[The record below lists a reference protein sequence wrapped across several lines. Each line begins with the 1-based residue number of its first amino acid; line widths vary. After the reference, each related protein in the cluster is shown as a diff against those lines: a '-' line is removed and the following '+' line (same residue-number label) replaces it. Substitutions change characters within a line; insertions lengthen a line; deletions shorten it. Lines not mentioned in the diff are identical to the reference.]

1 MADWVVV
8 VDDDFTNLKMA
19 GHILSKNNKRVTALK
34 SGQQLLEFIQGN
46 TPDII
51 LLDINMPEMD
61 GFETLTRLREQEQ
74 IRQIEEIPVI
84 FLTAD
89 EDVSTESRGFQMGV
103 SDYIRKPFD
112 PDVLVRRIDNI
123 LDKQEKL
130 LHFQE
135 EATIDKLTGLLNK
148 AAIHEK
154 LTVVCQK
161 NLGCFLMIDLDSFKL
176 VNDLYGHEM
185 GDNVL
190 IAFADTIKEIIR
202 DSIDEESIIGR
213 IGGDEF
219 VAFSYKIHSEED
231 IKRITE
237 EINTSF
243 MKKAYELMGEDMEI
257 PLGASIGAMFVSS
270 KGADFVDVFKSADKA
285 LYKVKQN
292 GKHGYKIFSE
302 TDIED
307 DESQLMNLRSLSMIL
322 AERNISNTALQ
333 LEKDSF
339 IHVYRFVMRYI
350 MRYHRNACKLLLTLS
365 PVGEQTKA
373 EFEENCDRFCS
384 HTKET
389 LRKSDLLMQYKK
401 NQLFIFLTDIKEE
414 AISQV
419 VGNIMRTWSKHNAD
433 VLSISYETEFMES
446 DTLGHANDDQPW
458 VVIVDDDITNLKM
471 AGRVLSKSNMHVT
484 ALKSGKALIE
494 FLKDNRPNLILLDV
508 NMPGLDGFQ
517 TLQKIMTLEEDI
529 ADIPIIFLTA
539 NDDEESEKMG
549 LALGAIDFIRKPFIP
564 DVLVMRVRQVIEMV
578 KLQRNLSREVA
589 RKTKEH
595 EDMFMDVVKSL
606 ADAIDAKDP
615 YTNGHS
621 ERVANYTKEI
631 ARRFGYNQQEQSDI
645 YMMGLLHD
653 VGKIGVPDQIIRK
666 TERLTEKDF
675 DEIRRHPVVGDQI
688 LKNIKQMPQLATG
701 ARWHHERYGGGGY
714 PDGLVGDEIPE
725 AARII
730 AVADAYDAMTS
741 NRSYRPQMPQARV
754 RDEFVSCSGSQF
766 DPRFAAIMIQMID
779 EDKEFKMR
787 EVKKDPAEQ

>member
-8 VDDDFTNLKMA
+8 VDDDYTNLKMA
-19 GHILSKNNKRVTALK
+19 GHILSKNNKRVTALR
-34 SGQQLLEFIQGN
+34 SGEQLLECIQEN

-61 GFETLTRLREQEQ
+61 GFETLTRLRELEQ

-185 GDNVL
+185 GDKVL
-190 IAFADTIKEIIR
+190 IAFAETIKETL
-202 DSIDEESIIGR
+202 DEDSIIGR

-219 VAFSYKIHSEED
+219 VAFSYQIHSEKD
-231 IKRITE
+231 IERITE
-237 EINTSF
+237 EINVRF
-243 MKKAYELMGEDMEI
+243 LEKAFALMGEDMEI
-257 PLGASIGAMFVSS
+257 PLGASVGAMFISS

-302 TDIED
+302 NDFEE

-333 LEKDSF
+333 LEKESF

-350 MRYHRNACKLLLTLS
+350 MRYHRNACKLLLTLE
-365 PVGEQTKA
+365 PVGNQNKA
-373 EFEENCDRFCS
+373 DFEENCDKFCN

-419 VGNIMRTWSKHNAD
+419 VGNIMRTWNQNNAD

-446 DTLGHANDDQPW
+446 DTLGHASDEQPW

-471 AGRVLSKSNMHVT
+471 AGHVLSKNNMHVT

-494 FLKDNRPNLILLDV
+494 FLKENRPNLILLDV

-549 LALGAIDFIRKPFIP
+549 LALGAIAFIRKPFIP
-564 DVLVMRVRQVIEMV
+564 EVLVMRVRQVIEMV
-578 KLQRNLSREVA
+578 RLQRNLSREVA

-595 EDMFMDVVKSL
+595 EEMFMDVVKSL
-606 ADAIDAKDP
+606 ADSIDAKDP

-621 ERVANYTKEI
+621 NRVAKYSKEI

-653 VGKIGVPDQIIRK
+653 VGKIGVSDYIIRK
-666 TERLTEKDF
+666 TEKLTEKDF
-675 DEIRRHPVVGDQI
+675 DEIKRHPVIGSQI
-688 LKNIKQMPQLATG
+688 LSNIKQMPQLETG
-701 ARWHHERYGGGGY
+701 ARYHHERYGGGGY
-714 PDGLVGDEIPE
+714 PDGLIGDEIPE

-741 NRSYRPQMPQARV
+741 NRSYRPQLPQHQV
-754 RDEFVSCSGSQF
+754 REEFVRCKGSQF
-766 DPRFAAIMIQMID
+766 DPRFADIMIQMID
-779 EDKEFKMR
+779 EDTEFKMR

>member
-8 VDDDFTNLKMA
+8 VDDDYTNLKMA
-19 GHILSKNNKRVTALK
+19 GHILSKNNKRVTALR
-34 SGQQLLEFIQGN
+34 SGEQLLECIQGN
-46 TPDII
+46 APDII

-61 GFETLTRLREQEQ
+61 GFETLTRLRELEQ

-185 GDNVL
+185 GDKVL
-190 IAFADTIKEIIR
+190 IAFAETIKETL
-202 DSIDEESIIGR
+202 DEDSIIGR

-219 VAFSYKIHSEED
+219 VAFSYQIHSEKD
-231 IKRITE
+231 IERITE
-237 EINTSF
+237 EINVRF
-243 MKKAYELMGEDMEI
+243 LEKAFALMGEDMEI
-257 PLGASIGAMFVSS
+257 PLGASVGAMFISS

-302 TDIED
+302 NDLEE

-333 LEKDSF
+333 LEKESF

-350 MRYHRNACKLLLTLS
+350 MRYHRNACKLLLTLE
-365 PVGEQTKA
+365 PVGNQTKA
-373 EFEENCDRFCS
+373 DFEENCDKFCN

-419 VGNIMRTWSKHNAD
+419 VGNIIRTWNQNNAD

-446 DTLGHANDDQPW
+446 DTLGHASDEQPW

-471 AGRVLSKSNMHVT
+471 AGHVLSKNNMHVT

-494 FLKDNRPNLILLDV
+494 FLKENRPNLILLDV

-564 DVLVMRVRQVIEMV
+564 EVLVMRVRQVIEMV
-578 KLQRNLSREVA
+578 RLQRNLSREVA

-595 EDMFMDVVKSL
+595 EEMFMDVVKSL
-606 ADAIDAKDP
+606 ADSIDAKDP

-621 ERVANYTKEI
+621 NRVAKYSKEI

-653 VGKIGVPDQIIRK
+653 VGKIGVSDNIIRK
-666 TERLTEKDF
+666 TEKLTEKDF
-675 DEIRRHPVVGDQI
+675 DEIKRHPVIASQI
-688 LKNIKQMPQLATG
+688 LSNIKQVPQLATG
-701 ARWHHERYGGGGY
+701 ARYHHERYGGGGY
-714 PDGLVGDEIPE
+714 PDGLIGDEIPE

-741 NRSYRPQMPQARV
+741 NRSYRPQMPQHQV
-754 RDEFVSCSGSQF
+754 REEFVRCKGSQF
-766 DPRFAAIMIQMID
+766 DPRFADIMIQMID
-779 EDKEFKMR
+779 EDTEFKMR